1 MCVTLNAH
9 SWSLLANIYLCKMPR
24 NNYQLEKFNTEY
36 NRLNEHQKRAVDTI
50 EGPVM
55 VIAGP
60 GTGKTQILSARIG
73 KILLDTDTQPQNIL
87 CLTYTDA
94 GVIAMRKRVLDFIG
108 ADAYKVN
115 IYTFH
120 AFCNEVIQDNLG
132 LFEKTALDPVSDLQ
146 RIDLFKQLID
156 SFPKNHPLKRYRG
169 DVYYEI
175 NNLQSLFSTMK
186 REGWSPTFI
195 NERISAYIISLPLR
209 DEYITK
215 RATKD
220 FKKGDVRTDK
230 IAEETERMEK
240 LRAAVNEFD
249 NFQKLMRSKNLY
261 DFDDMINWV
270 IKAFEENPNLLLRY
284 QEQFLY
290 ILVDEYQDTS
300 GTQNRLVEL
309 LINYWDKPNVFV
321 VGDDDQSIYRFQG
334 ANVENMLGF
343 ANSYKNDLLT
353 VVLTHNYRSTQGI
366 LDVSKTIIDK
376 NNDRLIKQIE
386 GLSKELVSSNLKIN
400 TLTHK
405 PVIHQYETQRQEMIG
420 ITQKVEQIL
429 AEGIAPNKIGIIY
442 KENKYGEELAQ
453 YFKLKK
459 IPYYSKRSLNIL
471 NIPFAKKIISI
482 LRYLSFEHDIPY
494 SGDELLFEILH
505 YDWFNVPAI
514 EIARVSIEVA
524 DKQFSENKTSIRKL
538 LCERSKQPVKDLF
551 SQGMNESMKKVSEAL
566 EKLISKVPNITLQSL
581 FECIVREAGVL
592 SYVMKSEERLWL
604 LQVLTG
610 LFDFIKE
617 ETHRNP
623 DLDLKLLIKLF
634 DLMEDEGLSLPLTEV
649 SGNDKGVNLLTAHGS
664 KGLEFEYVFFA
675 GCNASFWEKKRKPF
689 GGYKFPDNMFGLS
702 PTLSEG
708 EGDEELRR
716 LFYVALTRAEQNLFI
731 SYCCFKNDGKE
742 LEPSMFIAEILDNH
756 ELQTEKVFIDP
767 VIQAAYQSLPFEAEI
782 KPEIEKIEEEYISSL
797 LERFVMNVTALNNYL
812 KCPLEFYFKNLIR
825 IPSPKNEATEFGSSV
840 HYALEQLFRKMQG
853 QESRNK
859 IQETSGEKPAYRNG
873 FPSKEEFINDF
884 KWYMYRHRE
893 SFTKEQFDRRLEYG
907 EDVLSNYYD
916 KYLYTWNKIV
926 ALERNIKNVVVNGVP
941 LKGKLDKLEFSGKE
955 VNVVDYKTGD
965 PDKAKEKLLPPNDK
979 NENGGDY
986 WRQAVFYKI
995 LLDNH
1000 NRDWIA
1006 VSSEFDFIEPDKK
1019 KDYRKIK
1026 LYIKPEDIATV
1037 KQQIKT
1043 VWDKIQT
1050 HDFYTGCGKPDC
1062 HWCEFVKTNNMA
1074 VALHEIEN
1082 EEEV

>member
-1 MCVTLNAH
+1 
-9 SWSLLANIYLCKMPR
+9 MPS
-24 NNYQLEKFNTEY
+24 NNYQLEKFNKEY
-36 NRLNEHQKRAVDTI
+36 ERLNEQQKKAVDTI
-50 EGPVM
+50 DGPVM

-94 GVIAMRKRVLDFIG
+94 GVIAMRKRILEFIG

-120 AFCNEVIQDNLG
+120 AFCNDVIQDNLG

-156 SFPKNHPLKRYRG
+156 SFQKNHLLKRYRG

-175 NNLQSLFSTMK
+175 HNLQSLFSTMK
-186 REGWSPTFI
+186 REGWSPEFI
-195 NERISAYIISLPLR
+195 NERIDAYTRTLPER
-209 DEYITK
+209 SEYIAK
-215 RATKD
+215 RATLN

-230 IAEETERMEK
+230 IEEETERMEK
-240 LRAAVNEFD
+240 LHAAVNEFA
-249 NFQKLMRSKNLY
+249 NFQQLMRKNDLY

-270 IKAFEENPNLLLRY
+270 IKAFEENPNLLQRY

-334 ANVENMLGF
+334 ANVENMLNF

-353 VVLTHNYRSTQGI
+353 VVLTSNYRSVQSI
-366 LDVSKTIIDK
+366 LDISKTIIDK
-376 NNDRLIKQIE
+376 NNDRLINQVE
-386 GLSKELVSSNLKIN
+386 GLTKELLSSNLKIKH
-400 TLTHK
+400 LTHK
-405 PVIHQYETQRQEMIG
+405 PIIQNYETHRHEMIG
-420 ITQKVEQIL
+420 ITQQVEKIL
-429 AEGIAPNKIGIIY
+429 AQGIDPKKIGIIY
-442 KENKYGEELAQ
+442 KENRYGEELAQ
-453 YFKLKK
+453 YFKLLK

-471 NIPFAKKIISI
+471 HIPFAKKIISI
-482 LRYLSFEHDIPY
+482 LRYLEGEHDIAY

-505 YDWFNVPAI
+505 YDWFKVPPI
-514 EIARVSIEVA
+514 EIAKVSIEVA
-524 DKQFSENKTSIRKL
+524 DKHFTKDKTSIRKL
-538 LCERSKQPVKDLF
+538 LVERTKQPIRDLF
-551 SQGMNESMKKVSEAL
+551 TQGMNEGLKKASEAM
-566 EKLISKVPNITLQSL
+566 ESLISKVSNLTLQGL
-581 FECIVREAGVL
+581 FECVIQETGIL
-592 SYVMKSEERLWL
+592 SYIMKSDEKLWL

-610 LFDFIKE
+610 LFDFIKD

-623 DLDLKLLIKLF
+623 NLDLKQLIGLF
-634 DLMEDEGLSLPLTEV
+634 DLMQSEKLSLPLVEV
-649 SGNDKGVNLLTAHGS
+649 SGSEKGVNLMTAHGS
-664 KGLEFEYVFFA
+664 KGLEFQYVFFA
-675 GCNASFWEKKRKPF
+675 GSNASLWEKKRKPS
-689 GGYKFPDNMFGLS
+689 GGYKFPDNIFTSISNGDES
-702 PTLSEG
+702 A
-708 EGDEELRR
+708 DEELRR

-742 LEPSMFIAEILDNH
+742 LEPSMFIAEILDHH

-767 VIQAAYQSLPFEAEI
+767 ATEAEFQI
-782 KPEIEKIEEEYISSL
+782 LQLENDHQPEIEKIEKEFITSL
-797 LERFVMNVTALNNYL
+797 LDRFVMNVTALNNYL

-825 IPSPKNEATEFGSSV
+825 IPSPKNEATEFGSAV
-840 HYALEQLFRKMQG
+840 HYALEQLFRKMQDDK
-853 QESRNK
+853 NV
-859 IQETSGEKPAYRNG
+859 
-873 FPSKEEFINDF
+873 FPPKEEFIKDF
-884 KWYMYRHRE
+884 NWFMHRHRE
-893 SFTKEQFDRRLEYG
+893 SFTEQRFTERLEYG
-907 EDVLSNYYD
+907 EIVLTNYYEN
-916 KYLYTWNKIV
+916 YIHSFNKIV
-926 ALERNIKNVVVNGVP
+926 ALERNIKGVVVNGVP
-941 LKGKLDKLEFSGKE
+941 LKGKLDKLEFNGKE

-965 PDKAKEKLLPPNDK
+965 IDKAKDKLKPPQEKIP
-979 NENGGDY
+979 NGGDY

-1019 KDYRKIK
+1019 KIYRKEKI
-1026 LYIKPEDIATV
+1026 YITPEDITTV
-1037 KQQIKT
+1037 KHQIKGT
-1043 VWDKIQT
+1043 WDKIQA

-1074 VALHEIEN
+1074 IALHELVEEP
-1082 EEEV
+1082 EEEI

>member
-1 MCVTLNAH
+1 
-9 SWSLLANIYLCKMPR
+9 MPR
-24 NNYQLEKFNTEY
+24 NNYQLEKFNKEY
-36 NRLNEHQKRAVDTI
+36 DRLNEQQKKAVDTI

-94 GVIAMRKRVLDFIG
+94 GVIAMRKRILEFIG

-120 AFCNEVIQDNLG
+120 AFCNDVIQDNLG

-156 SFPKNHPLKRYRG
+156 SFPKNHLLKRYRG

-175 NNLQSLFSTMK
+175 NNLKSLFSTMK
-186 REGWSPTFI
+186 REGWSPEFI
-195 NERISAYIISLPLR
+195 KERIDAYVSSLHDR
-209 DEYITK
+209 EEYIAK

-220 FKKGDVRTDK
+220 FKKGDVRIDK
-230 IAEETERMEK
+230 IEEEAEKMER
-240 LRAAVNEFD
+240 LRAAVDEFT
-249 NFQKLMRSKNLY
+249 NFQQLMRKNNLY

-353 VVLTHNYRSTQGI
+353 VVLTSNYRSVQSI

-376 NNDRLIKQIE
+376 NSERLINQIE
-386 GLSKELVSSNLKIN
+386 GLSKNLLSSNIKIN
-400 TLTHK
+400 HLTHK
-405 PVIHQYETQRQEMIG
+405 PIIHNYETQRQEMIG
-420 ITQKVEQIL
+420 ITQQVEKIL
-429 AEGIAPNKIGIIY
+429 AEGIEPKKIGIIY

-453 YFKLKK
+453 YFKLLK
-459 IPYYSKRSLNIL
+459 IPYYSKRSLDIL
-471 NIPFAKKIISI
+471 SLPFAKKIISI

-494 SGDELLFEILH
+494 SGEELLFEILH
-505 YDWFNVPAI
+505 YDWFNIPPI

-524 DKQFSENKTSIRKL
+524 DKQFTKDKTSIRKL
-538 LCERSKQPVKDLF
+538 LYERSKQPVRDLF
-551 SQGMNESMKKVSEAL
+551 TQSMNEGLKKASEAM
-566 EKLISKVPNITLQSL
+566 ESLISKAPNLTLQGL
-581 FECIVREAGVL
+581 FECIIREAGVL
-592 SYVMKSEERLWL
+592 SYIMKSDEKIWL
-604 LQVLTG
+604 LQVLTR

-623 DLDLKLLIKLF
+623 NLDLKQLIKLF
-634 DLMEDEGLSLPLTEV
+634 DLMQDEKIPLPLNEV

-675 GCNASFWEKKRKPF
+675 GCNSILWEKKKNPNR
-689 GGYKFPDNMFGLS
+689 GYRYPDNLFSSSGVNDAAA
-702 PTLSEG
+702 
-708 EGDEELRR
+708 DEELRR

-742 LEPSMFIAEILDNH
+742 LEPSMFIAEILDDH
-756 ELQTEKVFIDP
+756 ELQTEKVFID
-767 VIQAAYQSLPFEAEI
+767 ITTEAEFQI
-782 KPEIEKIEEEYISSL
+782 LQLQNDHQPEIEKIETEYINSL

-840 HYALEQLFRKMQG
+840 HFALEQLFKKMQG
-853 QESRNK
+853 DKNV
-859 IQETSGEKPAYRNG
+859 
-873 FPSKEEFINDF
+873 FPPKEEFIKDF
-884 KWYMYRHRE
+884 NWYMHRHRE
-893 SFTKEQFDRRLEYG
+893 SFTKEQFARRLEYG
-907 EDVLSNYYD
+907 EEVLSNYYE
-916 KYLYTWNKIV
+916 KYLHSWNKIV

-941 LKGKLDKLEFSGKE
+941 LKGKLDKLEFTGKE

-965 PDKAKEKLLPPNDK
+965 VDKAKDKLKPPQEKIP
-979 NENGGDY
+979 NGGDY
-986 WRQAVFYKI
+986 WRQAMFYKI

-1000 NRDWIA
+1000 TRDWIA

-1019 KDYRKIK
+1019 KYYRKEK
-1026 LYIKPEDIATV
+1026 VYINPEDITTV

-1043 VWDKIQT
+1043 VWDRIQQ

-1074 VALHEIEN
+1074 IALHELAEEP
-1082 EEEV
+1082 EEEI